1 MNCEKFFFYKEQ
13 NFNNKKSL
21 SNFIY
26 VIVDISGLLQKK
38 EIKEKFKIFIKH
50 EPRWNKIIKESF
62 FGLYWEN
69 NIFDL
74 KKHFFFKKNEHYNQH
89 RFINKILN
97 KGLKKDKP
105 MWKLY
110 MINDAKNTHLIFKCH
125 HMYGDGYYLMK
136 EIFIKYLIDK
146 PLNTY
151 DFLGKK
157 NKCIK
162 KIKECKNKC
171 FIELTQ
177 VKKIFFKVLFFI
189 FIPIF
194 LIFFG
199 FYIFVCSIK
208 RLFYNFN
215 FDNIFDFKKNDKMK
229 SAHLYELDVSRCKKI
244 KNKYGVSM
252 SSLIHFIIFKTIQ
265 NYKNKNKNIK
275 INYITTFSKNML
287 QKVDHVNT
295 IPFVEYI
302 SINENGNAKNKKIIN
317 KENKKKIKE
326 IDKIFKNYKL
336 LIYSLTGHTYF
347 SNFYVYA
354 INKYT
359 KNIFNSIYNS
369 YINYVDIGISNF
381 HSFLKVNKINN
392 KEILNIQN
400 FVVMHEMKLLFNCC
414 SYDKIINLNIIY
426 QNKILNY
433 KKLRAC
439 LKNVLLEL
447 SY

>member
-1 MNCEKFFFYKEQ
+1 MNREKFFFYKEQ
-13 NFNNKKSL
+13 NFNNKKSS
-21 SNFIY
+21 SNFVY

-38 EIKEKFKIFIKH
+38 EIKEKLKNFIKH
-50 EPRWNKIIKESF
+50 EPRWNKIIKEGF
-62 FGLYWEN
+62 FSLYWEDN
-69 NIFDL
+69 NFDF
-74 KKHFFFKKNEHYNQH
+74 KKHLFFKKNKNYNQH
-89 RFINKILN
+89 QFINKILN

-110 MINDAKNTHLIFKCH
+110 MINDEKNTHLIFKCH
-125 HMYGDGYYLMK
+125 HIYGDGYYLMK
-136 EIFIKYLIDK
+136 DVFIKYFIDD

-151 DFLGKK
+151 NILDK
-157 NKCIK
+157 NKDKNCIK
-162 KIKECKNKC
+162 KCKNKC
-171 FIELTQ
+171 FIQLLHF
-177 VKKIFFKVLFFI
+177 KKLFFKVLFFI

-199 FYIFVCSIK
+199 FYVFVCCIK

-215 FDNIFDFKKNDKMK
+215 FENIFDLKKNNKMK
-229 SAHLYELDVSRCKKI
+229 SVHLYELDVSRCKAL

-252 SSLIHFIIFKTIQ
+252 NSLIHFIIFKTIQ
-265 NYKNKNKNIK
+265 NYKNKNIK
-275 INYITTFSKNML
+275 INYITTFSKNMTK
-287 QKVDHVNT
+287 KVEHVNT

-302 SINENGNAKNKKIIN
+302 SINENSNKNTQNKMIIN
-317 KENKKKIKE
+317 KENKNKIKE
-326 IDKIFKNYKL
+326 VDKIFKNYKL
-336 LIYSLTGHTYF
+336 LIYSFTGHTYF
-347 SNFYVYA
+347 SNFYVYT

-369 YINYVDIGISNF
+369 YINYIDVGISNF

-414 SYDKIINLNIIY
+414 SYDKVINLNIIY
-426 QNKILNY
+426 QNNILNY

-439 LKNVLLEL
+439 LKNILLEL

>member
-13 NFNNKKSL
+13 NFNNKKSS
-21 SNFIY
+21 SNFVY

-38 EIKEKFKIFIKH
+38 EIKQKLKNFIKH

-62 FGLYWEN
+62 FSLYWEN
-69 NIFDL
+69 NNFDL
-74 KKHFFFKKNEHYNQH
+74 KKHFFFKKNKNYNQH
-89 RFINKILN
+89 LFINKILN

-125 HMYGDGYYLMK
+125 HIYGDGYYLMK
-136 EIFIKYLIDK
+136 EVFIKYFIDH

-151 DFLGKK
+151 NVLDK
-157 NKCIK
+157 NKDKNCIK
-162 KIKECKNKC
+162 KCKNKC
-171 FIELTQ
+171 FIQLLQ
-177 VKKIFFKVLFFI
+177 FKKLFFKVLFFI
-189 FIPIF
+189 FIPVF

-215 FDNIFDFKKNDKMK
+215 FENIFDLKKNNKMK
-229 SAHLYELDVSRCKKI
+229 STHLYELDVSRCKAL

-252 SSLIHFIIFKTIQ
+252 NSLIHFIIFKTIQ
-265 NYKNKNKNIK
+265 NYKNKNIK
-275 INYITTFSKNML
+275 INYITTFSKNMIK
-287 QKVDHVNT
+287 KVEHVNT

-302 SINENGNAKNKKIIN
+302 SMNEKGNKKTKNKMIIN
-317 KENKKKIKE
+317 KENKNKIKE
-326 IDKIFKNYKL
+326 VDKIFKNYKL

-347 SNFYVYA
+347 SNIYVYT

-369 YINYVDIGISNF
+369 YIDYIDVGISNF

-414 SYDKIINLNIIY
+414 SYDKVINLNIIY
-426 QNKILNY
+426 QNNILNY
-433 KKLRAC
+433 KKLRSC